1 MADFKDR
8 LFYHL
13 LTIYP
18 VEYDALEEA
27 KDKEREAR
35 DAVVDQ
41 VEYVDASSSDH
52 GKTQEERAQDN
63 CYTGEDV
70 SPLAP

>member
-1 MADFKDR
+1 MTTF
-8 LFYHL
+8 LTIL

-18 VEYDALEEA
+18 VEYDALKEA

-52 GKTQEERAQDN
+52 GRTQEERAHN
-63 CYTGEDV
+63 N
-70 SPLAP
+70 